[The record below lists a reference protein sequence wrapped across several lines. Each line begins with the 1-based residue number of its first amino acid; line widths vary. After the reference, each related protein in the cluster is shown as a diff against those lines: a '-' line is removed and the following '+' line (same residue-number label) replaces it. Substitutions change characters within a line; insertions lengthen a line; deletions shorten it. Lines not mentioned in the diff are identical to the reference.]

1 MVRKMAL
8 VPADMA
14 AQFSLQQH
22 LPGVPTLNQL
32 SLLDQQMK
40 NILEDKNMPA
50 DMKYKQYFNTLHRYD
65 ALQENSEQKPIPVA
79 VREEKP
85 QQKSH
90 VLPVSENEL
99 LENVPITQRRGTRL
113 LMKYIKDNP
122 DITWNNANEMVYKG
136 ERIPQSNIYD
146 LVADISRNRRNQR
159 PAVGWYQLAEALTE
173 QNIPE
178 TAIGNKQRWAELRQD
193 AVPQMREDV
202 AAVHQRYVGKRKSK
216 RIQRG
221 DGRAKK
227 HMQRGGGRT
236 KKRRIVMWD
245 SL

>member
-32 SLLDQQMK
+32 SSLDQQMK
-40 NILEDKNMPA
+40 DILEDKNMSA

-65 ALQENSEQKPIPVA
+65 ALQENAEEKPIPVA

-85 QQKSH
+85 QQNRNE
-90 VLPVSENEL
+90 LPVSENEL
-99 LENVPITQRRGTRL
+99 LENVPATQRHGTRL
-113 LMKYIKDNP
+113 LIKYLKDNP
-122 DITWNNANEMVYKG
+122 NITWNKDNEMVYKG
-136 ERIPQSNIYD
+136 ERIPRSNIYD
-146 LVADISRNRRNQR
+146 LVVDISRNRRNQK
-159 PAVGWYQLAEALTE
+159 PAVGWHELAEALSE

-178 TAIGNKQRWAELRQD
+178 TAIGNKQRWAELRQGAP
-193 AVPQMREDV
+193 AVP
-202 AAVHQRYVGKRKSK
+202 QRYVGRRKKKR
-216 RIQRG
+216 
-221 DGRAKK
+221 
-227 HMQRGGGRT
+227 MQRGAGRV
-236 KKRRIVMWD
+236 KKPRHIVMWE